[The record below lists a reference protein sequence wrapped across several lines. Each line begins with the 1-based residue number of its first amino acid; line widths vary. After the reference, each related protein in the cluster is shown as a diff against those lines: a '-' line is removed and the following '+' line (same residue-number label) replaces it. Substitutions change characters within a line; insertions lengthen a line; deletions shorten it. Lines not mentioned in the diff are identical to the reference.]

1 MSAKIRKVVFMKNKE
16 LQAFATFAKASKT
29 KQINIQGKAVI
40 YTRVSTKEQAEN
52 NASLETQK
60 KYCEAYAR
68 AKGIEI
74 VEYFGGTYESA
85 KSDERKHFQK
95 MLTYVKRRKKDIS
108 YIIVYSYD
116 RFSRTGA
123 NGAYISKQLMKEGIV
138 VLSVTQDV
146 DATTASGSFQQ
157 NLYYMFSQFDNELR
171 RDKSVSGMQEKL
183 RKGYW
188 MATVP
193 FGYTNLN
200 PGKGKVQNIVVNE
213 QGKLLRYAFKWRAHE
228 NLSYREIAKRLE
240 RKGLIINYKKLSTYF
255 RNPFY
260 CGLVVSTHIP
270 NEVIEGKHEAMVSK
284 ELFLKI
290 NDTLQNKDK
299 SQSYNKDEE
308 NLPLKQFVKASSCG
322 GYYTGYLVKSKGLY
336 YYKNNRIG
344 SKENRSARVMHQ
356 KFEQLLTHYQ
366 LEDQKY
372 IAPLKEVMKYTF
384 LEKHKEQL
392 EETEA
397 IQKQITVLDKKIE
410 LLEERFVFDEI
421 TREQYIKFKGRSEKE
436 RIEKQE
442 YLQENSLDVSNL
454 EKAINLAVEYSSNL
468 SVLWSSGDLEAKRRL
483 QNMLFPE
490 GILFDHKNDRYR
502 TIRVNSIFSA
512 ISTITGNMNGNKNG
526 TQSKNM
532 KVSRLV
538 PKVGIEPASGRQ
550 AHTPKER
557 EFTYRR

>member
-1 MSAKIRKVVFMKNKE
+1 MRNKE
-16 LQAFATFAKASKT
+16 LQAFASYAKASKT
-29 KQINIQGKAVI
+29 KQINTQGKAVI

-60 KYCEAYAR
+60 KYCQAYA
-68 AKGIEI
+68 KNKEI
-74 VEYFGGTYESA
+74 AVVAYFGGTYESA

-95 MLTYVKRRKKDIS
+95 MLTYVKRHKKEIS

-138 VLSVTQDV
+138 VLSVTQNV

-171 RDKSVSGMQEKL
+171 RDKSVTGMQEKL
-183 RKGYW
+183 LEGYW
-188 MATVP
+188 IGAVP

-213 QGKLLRYAFKWRAHE
+213 QGKLLRYAFKWRATE
-228 NLSYREIAKRLE
+228 NLSYRAIAERLE
-240 RKGLIINYKKLSTYF
+240 KKGLVISYKKLSDYF

-260 CGLVVSTHIP
+260 CGLVVSAHIP
-270 NEVIEGKHEAMVSK
+270 DKVIEGKHEAMVSK

-290 NDTLQNKDK
+290 NESLRNKDK
-299 SQSYNKDEE
+299 TQSYNKDEE

-322 GYYTGYLVKSKGLY
+322 GYYTGYLVKKKGLY
-336 YYKNNRIG
+336 YYKNNRRG
-344 SKENRSARVMHQ
+344 SKENRSARIMHQ
-356 KFEQLLTHYQ
+356 KFEQLLTQYQ
-366 LEDQKY
+366 LADQKY
-372 IAPLKEVMKYTF
+372 IAPLKEVMSYTF
-384 LEKHKEQL
+384 LEQHKEQL
-392 EETEA
+392 QEA
-397 IQKQITVLDKKIE
+397 SAIEKQVKALDQKIE
-410 LLEERFVFDEI
+410 LLEERFVFNEI

-436 RIEKQE
+436 RMEKQE
-442 YLQENSLDVSNL
+442 YLQANSLDVSNL
-454 EKAINLAVEYSSNL
+454 EKAINLAVDYSSNL
-468 SVLWSSGDLEAKRRL
+468 SVLWSSGDLEAKKRL

-512 ISTITGNMNGNKNG
+512 IPTITGNMSGNENG
-526 TQSKNM
+526 TPSKKM

-538 PKVGIEPASGRQ
+538 PGMGLEPTRN
-550 AHTPKER
+550 
-557 EFTYRR
+557 